1 MGCGEVGGPIGASLA
16 CGGFPPRVA
25 IAIVRAI
32 VKALARILV
41 VEDDIAIRDALA
53 EVLEGLGHSV
63 RCAGNGAEALELLAR
78 EEPPDLIVLDLMMP
92 VMDGFE
98 FREASRRDPRLA
110 EIPVMIVSAS
120 DVTTLR
126 GLAELGAAA
135 VLPKPFELE
144 RFVAEVHRLC

>member
-1 MGCGEVGGPIGASLA
+1 MGGPHGAWAA
-16 CGGFPPRVA
+16 CGGFPLRVPVPTVQ
-25 IAIVRAI
+25 AIVRS
-32 VKALARILV
+32 LGRILL
-41 VEDDIAIRDALA
+41 VEDDTAIRDALA

-63 RCAGNGAEALELLAR
+63 RCAGNGAEALELLAGD
-78 EEPPDLIVLDLMMP
+78 ELPDLIVLDLMMP
-92 VMDGFE
+92 VMDGFT

-110 EIPVMIVSAS
+110 DIPVMVVSAS

-126 GLAELGAAA
+126 GLPELGAAA